1 MDPIG
6 VRSTKTWFQLHAQG
20 LYDQAWLLGSTVVE
34 QLLVN
39 IIHTLQGPVK
49 FIPFLMRDLLAVP
62 CLLECVDRD
71 LITALK
77 TMVGS
82 PTTLNIRNLLWHGFI
97 TPQETIPLDVYGS
110 MLVVMTM
117 TIASASEQH
126 LQGSLQARHTS
137 PRSYFFMYPLAE
149 SSADI
154 GLPTDQFG
162 VIYERIV
169 VGSTWPSQPTST
181 PDHIESSFMFVM
193 ATLPLVEHSL
203 RQMYVSLNECKED
216 RNFAL
221 VAGEYYL
228 TLDVILEPYVPP
240 EFFVGSSPRLIV
252 HDLARIPNRLYEELG
267 PGLTN
272 LMKDIFMHAY
282 GPRLRDRTSHGEFN
296 TFIGRD
302 IKQEPWLEFYVVL
315 ILGLLQHSMTAKNDI
330 CFGEHRNALDIA
342 HTCIRNYT
350 STRFDEWTVARRETM
365 RCFSLLASYRNLVFL
380 SEASWIEIA
389 PLIKGDSAFS
399 LENLDSRLLPDQLS
413 KALMHGPFA

>member
-1 MDPIG
+1 
-6 VRSTKTWFQLHAQG
+6 
-20 LYDQAWLLGSTVVE
+20 
-34 QLLVN
+34 
-39 IIHTLQGPVK
+39 
-49 FIPFLMRDLLAVP
+49 
-62 CLLECVDRD
+62 
-71 LITALK
+71 
-77 TMVGS
+77 MVGS

-137 PRSYFFMYPLAE
+137 PRSYFFMHPLAE

-154 GLPTDQFG
+154 GLPTDQFD

-169 VGSTWPSQPTST
+169 FGSTWPSQPTST
-181 PDHIESSFMFVM
+181 VLDVISAILSLVRHSPFVTAGTDRQWIEACRHLQPDHIESSFMFVM

-267 PGLTN
+267 PGLT
-272 LMKDIFMHAY
+272 
-282 GPRLRDRTSHGEFN
+282 
-296 TFIGRD
+296 
-302 IKQEPWLEFYVVL
+302 V
-315 ILGLLQHSMTAKNDI
+315 GLQATKRS
-330 CFGEHRNALDIA
+330 
-342 HTCIRNYT
+342 
-350 STRFDEWTVARRETM
+350 RFQL
-365 RCFSLLASYRNLVFL
+365 SFL
-380 SEASWIEIA
+380 SVAC
-389 PLIKGDSAFS
+389 
-399 LENLDSRLLPDQLS
+399 
-413 KALMHGPFA
+413 